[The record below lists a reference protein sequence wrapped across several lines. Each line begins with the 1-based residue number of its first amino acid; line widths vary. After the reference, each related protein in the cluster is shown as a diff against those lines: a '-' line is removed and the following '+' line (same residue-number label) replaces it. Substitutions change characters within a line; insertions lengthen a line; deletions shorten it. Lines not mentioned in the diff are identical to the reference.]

1 METGATTGAGRRW
14 VMPEGMTG
22 RPACIRPGGGWHA
35 ASSHGNGRKPRGPVR
50 CTKAARACCP
60 EGADVN
66 PDWLVR
72 LFCSGLS
79 GCPAPVSGMRVS
91 GRRAPQGQPL
101 TAPAGPDGGFY
112 CAMLAGNEGLARPLR
127 FLVASLCRRLA
138 GGRSGK
144 PVGGASS
151 GGAQV
156 SPSQALWRLS
166 AYLRSS
172 GFDGFSADD
181 AVSGSLLSAGRGKPA
196 GKVLKTLRACCCICS
211 CIWKNRFLLCSM

>member
-144 PVGGASS
+144 PVGGRHREARRCPRVRPS
-151 GGAQV
+151 GACPLTCARRV
-156 SPSQALWRLS
+156 STVSRPTTRPPARCC
-166 AYLRSS
+166 RP
-172 GFDGFSADD
+172 D
-181 AVSGSLLSAGRGKPA
+181 AGSLPGR
-196 GKVLKTLRACCCICS
+196 C
-211 CIWKNRFLLCSM
+211 